1 MKIDLTPLLQAI
13 LGVVSALITAY
24 LIPWI
29 KSHTDANKRNFVL
42 SLVET
47 AVLWV
52 EQVYWEETGEEK
64 FRLAKERVE
73 NELAEHNI
81 KVDADTLTAMIEEEV
96 LKIHNELK
104 ANAIEAENEE
114 VEDDEDEGVEIDG

>member
-1 MKIDLTPLLQAI
+1 MKIDLTPLLQAV
-13 LGVVSALITAY
+13 LGLISALITAY

-42 SLVET
+42 QLVET

-64 FRLAKERVE
+64 FRLAKERAE
-73 NELAEHNI
+73 KELAEHNL
-81 KVDADTLTAMIEEEV
+81 KVDADTLTAMIEEQV
-96 LKIHNELK
+96 IKIHNELK
-104 ANAIEAENEE
+104 AEAIEEDDEE
-114 VEDDEDEGVEIDG
+114 VEDEDDDGVEIDG

>member
-1 MKIDLTPLLQAI
+1 MKIDLTPLLQAV
-13 LGVVSALITAY
+13 LGLISALITAY

-42 SLVET
+42 QLVET

-64 FRLAKERVE
+64 FRLAKERAE
-73 NELAEHNI
+73 KELAEHNL
-81 KVDADTLTAMIEEEV
+81 KVDADTLTAMIEEQV
-96 LKIHNELK
+96 IKIHNELK
-104 ANAIEAENEE
+104 AEEIEEDDEE
-114 VEDDEDEGVEIDG
+114 VEDEDDDGVEIDG

>member
-1 MKIDLTPLLQAI
+1 MKIDLTPLLQAV
-13 LGVVSALITAY
+13 LGLISALITAY

-42 SLVET
+42 QLVET

-64 FRLAKERVE
+64 FRLAKERAE
-73 NELAEHNI
+73 KELAEHNL
-81 KVDADTLTAMIEEEV
+81 KVDADTLTAMIEEQV
-96 LKIHNELK
+96 IKIHSELK
-104 ANAIEAENEE
+104 AEAIEEDDEE
-114 VEDDEDEGVEIDG
+114 VEDEDDDGVEIDG